1 MYLVVIMK
9 CICIWLEGMPKETY
23 LRLLDWMLTWFP
35 KYTKYIMLKTSLYTK
50 CKNITIKLNV
60 DFAAK
65 ESKKKKKLFKRYM

>member
-1 MYLVVIMK
+1 
-9 CICIWLEGMPKETY
+9 
-23 LRLLDWMLTWFP
+23 
-35 KYTKYIMLKTSLYTK
+35 MLKTSLYTK